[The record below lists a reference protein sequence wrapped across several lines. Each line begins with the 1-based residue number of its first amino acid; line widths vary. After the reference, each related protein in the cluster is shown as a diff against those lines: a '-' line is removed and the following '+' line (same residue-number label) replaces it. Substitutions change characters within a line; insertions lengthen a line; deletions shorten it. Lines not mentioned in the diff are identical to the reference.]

1 MYSLLIDFET
11 TGIDTSVDRVIEIG
25 AQVVDESWNVLAQCS
40 VLVKGDDYPTLTT
53 DIQDITGITQ
63 EDLDKNGKSIEE
75 AWSLLDSIIPDDL
88 QYAIAFNKQFD
99 ESIFRAEAARHV
111 LTMKRGL
118 NILAQVPWVCA
129 MVDVE
134 TNYMYKSWKL
144 SHLAL
149 EYGVAVNPK
158 ELHRAIN
165 DVELMRKTLIA
176 MGTSSQKMLS
186 FQQVPWIYVA
196 AKIEKP
202 WIDGGKSKNEAT
214 KNGYSWEKAKGDD
227 KQFPKTWVKRIKAHQ
242 LELEMKKVPFQIVE
256 IKGA

>member
-11 TGIDTSVDRVIEIG
+11 TGIDTSTERIIEIG
-25 AQVVDESWNVLAQCS
+25 AQLVDENYNVAAQCS
-40 VLVKGDDYPTLTT
+40 VLVKGEDYPPLTA
-53 DIQDITGITQ
+53 DIQRITGISQ
-63 EDLDKNGKSIEE
+63 EMLDKEGKSIDE
-75 AWSLLDSIIPDDL
+75 AWSLLESIIPDDL
-88 QYAIAFNKQFD
+88 EYAVAFNKQFD
-99 ESIFRAEAARHV
+99 ESIFRAEASRHG

-165 DVELMRKTLIA
+165 DVELMRKTMVA
-176 MGTSSQKMLS
+176 METTPSKMLT

-196 AKIEKP
+196 ARIEKP

-242 LELEMKKVPFQIVE
+242 LEAEIKHVPFQITE
-256 IKGA
+256 IRGA